1 MKTLF
6 RSLLAGVSL
15 VLFSV
20 SAQAVLL
27 YDFQWTGTLKITGFS
42 LAGPALQNPDNN
54 IFTTKFEWTLNPG
67 STTFVGTPNGSPTTT
82 TGVFDVTGVGPGL
95 LPIGIATE
103 VGGFLSANG
112 LTGNFAAL
120 PTVTSPPAP
129 GTPSTLLL
137 DDFPF
142 NSNITFT
149 SIMSTPTSLIYEL
162 TETPL
167 GPPGISTLAS
177 VFNSLDGSV
186 SPPPDG
192 IIERPFTL
200 SAQVTQLALPQVP
213 APVVFPMLLFGIMGL
228 YLSLRKRVENPA

>member
-27 YDFQWTGTLKITGFS
+27 YDFQWSGTLKITGFS
-42 LAGPALQNPDNN
+42 GIGLENPDANV
-54 IFTTKFEWTLNPG
+54 FTTKFEWTLNPG

-142 NSNITFT
+142 NSNLTFT
-149 SIMSTPTSLIYEL
+149 SIMSTPTSLVYEL

-167 GPPGISTLAS
+167 GFPGTTTLAA
-177 VFNSLDGSV
+177 VFNLLDGSV

-228 YLSLRKRVENPA
+228 YLSSRKSAENPA